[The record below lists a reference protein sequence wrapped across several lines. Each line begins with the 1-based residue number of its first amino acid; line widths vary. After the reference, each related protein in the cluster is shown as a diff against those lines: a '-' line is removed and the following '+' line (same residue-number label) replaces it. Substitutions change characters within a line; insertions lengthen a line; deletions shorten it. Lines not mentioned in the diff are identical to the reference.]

1 MKLFLTFVFCVCSG
15 ICLAQEIMIF
25 NFSAIGKKAND
36 SIPLLIAKSDD
47 AIAPTKI
54 TIEVSSN
61 LLSAVVLDYP
71 KSVNKE
77 MARQA
82 VNKIFANCEKKLS
95 VQDVYVWRDEKNKIA
110 YEIKPKSLIENEQNA
125 IKEKYLVEFCKQN
138 NIQYKLISDE
148 WFIQNINRVDFNVH
162 PQLKKSFKKF
172 TNV

>member
-1 MKLFLTFVFCVCSG
+1 
-15 ICLAQEIMIF
+15 MIF

-110 YEIKPKSLIENEQNA
+110 IMVGEEIAHSNVSVRLIVRSIDKNVQGNGMWRENS
-125 IKEKYLVEFCKQN
+125 K
-138 NIQYKLISDE
+138 
-148 WFIQNINRVDFNVH
+148 
-162 PQLKKSFKKF
+162 
-172 TNV
+172 